1 MRQLKDLVVL
11 GFPFH
16 SEAEAGKDSMK
27 IDYEREASIICSV
40 L

>member
-11 GFPFH
+11 GCPFH
-16 SEAEAGKDSMK
+16 SEAKAGKDGMK
-27 IDYEREASIICSV
+27 IDREKEAIAHAV